1 MFFIHRKIP
10 RVDAFFVRNLWDWAI
25 APYYKALE
33 IFNMNL
39 PFFPIIY
46 NIIFDCFFIDISMA
60 SPGAVLSLPDKGQEG
75 HKKSIFLLKENVLFE
90 MG

>member
-1 MFFIHRKIP
+1 
-10 RVDAFFVRNLWDWAI
+10 
-25 APYYKALE
+25 
-33 IFNMNL
+33 MNL

-75 HKKSIFLLKENVLFE
+75 HKKHFPLKGKCFVRNGIKISLTKCFIWQERSVFE
-90 MG
+90 RKECE